1 MGILA
6 NILLLVGRKVIM
18 ETFSS
23 KDAQNQFG
31 DMLLKV
37 QKEPVCIKRYNKAAA
52 YMLSVSAFEEYQA
65 YQRQVLKEKIAQG
78 MKSLK
83 NGDLLDGDAVF
94 DELMELANG

>member
-1 MGILA
+1 
-6 NILLLVGRKVIM
+6 M

-31 DMLLKV
+31 DVLMKA

-52 YMLSVSAFEEYQA
+52 YVLSVSDFEGYQEYQK
-65 YQRQVLKEKIAQG
+65 QVLREKIAMG
-78 MKSLK
+78 MDSLK
-83 NGDLLDGDAVF
+83 KGEVLDSDKVF